1 MTAQTPS
8 NEQGQ
13 TAKFLYNGKETELP
27 IIPSVDGRSSV
38 DMSTFMKQTDLTAL
52 DYGFVNTSSTRSEI
66 TYIDG
71 DQGILRYRGYPIE
84 ELAQNSTFLEVAYL
98 LIYGELPSSDAM
110 EKFDQEIRRHTLLH
124 EDMKYF
130 FEGLPHTAH
139 PMAVLSGGIQAL
151 STFYERLGQ

>member
-71 DQGILRYRGYPIE
+71 DQGILRYRGYP
-84 ELAQNSTFLEVAYL
+84 
-98 LIYGELPSSDAM
+98 D
-110 EKFDQEIRRHTLLH
+110 
-124 EDMKYF
+124 
-130 FEGLPHTAH
+130 
-139 PMAVLSGGIQAL
+139 
-151 STFYERLGQ
+151 